1 MDPFKWI
8 QKGLDLIEG
17 VGMKFLADWEIGDEL
32 LKWVKE
38 TQHGHVE
45 MV

>member
-1 MDPFKWI
+1 MDS
-8 QKGLDLIEG
+8 KGLDLIEG
-17 VGMKFLADWEIGDEL
+17 VGRTFSVNWEIGDEL
-32 LKWVKE
+32 LKWDNE